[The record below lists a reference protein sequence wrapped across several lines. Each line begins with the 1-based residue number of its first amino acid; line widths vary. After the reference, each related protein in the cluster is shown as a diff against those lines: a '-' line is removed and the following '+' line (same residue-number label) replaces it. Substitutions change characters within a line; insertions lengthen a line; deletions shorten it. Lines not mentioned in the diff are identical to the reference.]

1 MTSLFISPLVRAA
14 CPILLALALSLSAT
28 AGGLEPRL
36 HAIRGARIV
45 SPGVPPVPAGTV
57 VMRNGVIEAAG
68 AEVRVPSGAVV
79 IEGAGLTV
87 YPGLI
92 DMGTTL
98 GIELPAMPRQPPFR
112 TPAEVDGAK
121 RTRIFRPDILAAAY
135 LRPDAPELA
144 RLAGYGITSALA
156 TPPGIIVKG
165 QSALVNVTAP
175 AELPQDGAVG
185 QDGRSPQV
193 IRSPVALH
201 IELTGT
207 IPGEGYP
214 GSLLGA
220 IAFLRQNLYDAR
232 HQQQLAGSLPGRNA
246 RTELPARDPALTAL
260 QPALE
265 GSMPVAFEADLAR
278 EIHRALGIAR
288 EFGLDPVITGA
299 LEAGDVA
306 EELKAAGARVIVSL
320 NFPQKN
326 RSIAPD
332 AVEPSR
338 ELRARMEAPGVP
350 AALHRAGVRFAFSSA
365 GMDQERE
372 FLRHVSRAIA
382 EGLPPDAA
390 LRALTIDAAVIA
402 GAADRVGT
410 IETGKTANVIVT
422 DGDLFDERT
431 RIRHVFVDGRAV
443 NLDDRRP
450 SGRNTP
456 GGD

>member
-1 MTSLFISPLVRAA
+1 MTSRLINPLARAA
-14 CPILLALALSLSAT
+14 CPVVLALALSLGAT
-28 AGGLEPRL
+28 ASGLEPRL

-45 SPGVPPVPAGTV
+45 SPGVPPVPVGTL

-68 AEVRVPSGAVV
+68 AEVRVPPGAAV
-79 IEGAGLTV
+79 IDGAGLTV

-98 GIELPAMPRQPPFR
+98 GIELPAMPRQPQFR
-112 TPAEVDGAK
+112 TPAEVDAAK
-121 RTRIFRPDILAAAY
+121 RARIFRPDIITAAH

-175 AELPQDGAVG
+175 ADHPQVGAAG
-185 QDGRSPQV
+185 GDGRSGQV

-201 IELTGT
+201 IELTGM

-214 GSLLGA
+214 VSLLGA
-220 IAFLRQNLYDAR
+220 VAFLRQNLYEAL
-232 HQQQLAGSLPGRNA
+232 HQQQLAGSLAGQNTRA
-246 RTELPARDPALTAL
+246 ELPARDPAFAAL
-260 QPALE
+260 LPALD

-288 EFGLDPVITGA
+288 EFGLDPLITGA
-299 LEAGDVA
+299 LEAGDAA

-332 AVEPSR
+332 AEEPSR
-338 ELRARMEAPGVP
+338 ELRARIEAPRVP

-390 LRALTIDAAVIA
+390 LRALTSDAAAIA

-410 IETGKTANVIVT
+410 IETGKIANVIVT
-422 DGDLFDERT
+422 DGDLFDART

-443 NLDDRRP
+443 NLDDTRP
-450 SGRNTP
+450 PGRKTP